1 MEPLLSVVFFVTDTG
16 KERVREFLR
25 ALAVGDRKA
34 IGTDLK
40 TVQFGWPMGM
50 PLVRKLDRGLWEVRS
65 DIANG
70 IVRVLF
76 TVSERQMVLLH
87 AFVKKAQKTPVSEL
101 SVAKATAAKTSG
113 GSMNK
118 HIGGKLDDL
127 LAEDGLQEEVTAAA
141 INRVIA
147 WQLTEAMNTKS
158 VTRTEMAARMH
169 TSRMVVNRLLDAN
182 DTSVTLA
189 TLSRASVA
197 LGIQL
202 RLELG
207 D

>member
-1 MEPLLSVVFFVTDTG
+1 
-16 KERVREFLR
+16 
-25 ALAVGDRKA
+25 
-34 IGTDLK
+34 
-40 TVQFGWPMGM
+40 
-50 PLVRKLDRGLWEVRS
+50 
-65 DIANG
+65 
-70 IVRVLF
+70 
-76 TVSERQMVLLH
+76 
-87 AFVKKAQKTPVSEL
+87 
-101 SVAKATAAKTSG
+101 
-113 GSMNK
+113 MNK